1 MALIDLIPQASGNNL
16 AQFVTWVKDG
26 ISYIGMSPPTI
37 CRRPGLDNSQVWK
50 PLVWGQIERNSEQ
63 GVAGNIFCNNRCV
76 CTDLC
81 FVLNSIL
88 HNVLNSWQLQWQ
100 SALFSSQT
108 QFWRFLKP
116 TKRQHTGIIK
126 MLGGCQRESED
137 KGQIRSWSVRK
148 RKLRRNSACVGAGA
162 LSFRRQVGLL
172 NPWLQSGEKIKQ
184 CACSPSGSR
193 WGHQPWHYFR
203 CCSLN
208 SQSWEKIM
216 DNWNGGSAL
225 HWFAADGNCQTIR
238 ESVKNLF
245 TATVRKWGWEFRKKG
260 FCFDTLP

>member
-1 MALIDLIPQASGNNL
+1 MPQ
-16 AQFVTWVKDG
+16 T
-26 ISYIGMSPPTI
+26 
-37 CRRPGLDNSQVWK
+37 RPGQQS
-50 PLVWGQIERNSEQ
+50 
-63 GVAGNIFCNNRCV
+63 GVKTISLGANWEKFRARGGRQHFFCNNRCV

-116 TKRQHTGIIK
+116 TKRQHNKRIIK

-216 DNWNGGSAL
+216 GGS
-225 HWFAADGNCQTIR
+225 Q
-238 ESVKNLF
+238 
-245 TATVRKWGWEFRKKG
+245 
-260 FCFDTLP
+260 